1 MGQSFFSRT
10 HVNSIT
16 KVEELESLSI
26 FLRQISHIGHIII
39 FLDFNSNTMGLFD
52 LFKKE
57 PKPKSQGSNILL
69 AMPMF
74 INGDTYEIKKII
86 ESLKKLWD
94 LEITDFDGDDNVA
107 TFKVNGEMVA
117 IANMPVQIPLGDIEG
132 TAKYAYNWPKALD
145 DLKDHTG
152 HAIVSVMA
160 GLKSPLDRF
169 KILSK
174 VLCSILITS
183 NSVGVYQ
190 GSQSLLI
197 PSEQYL
203 NNIEELK
210 DDGTPVFLWIY
221 IGLKQYKTGNS
232 AYTYGLKDF
241 QKQEIEIIDSSL
253 SLEELL
259 QFLGNIASYVIA
271 NDITLKNGETVGY
284 TADQKISVTISKG
297 QFIEGQS
304 IKLEI

>member
-1 MGQSFFSRT
+1 
-10 HVNSIT
+10 
-16 KVEELESLSI
+16 
-26 FLRQISHIGHIII
+26 
-39 FLDFNSNTMGLFD
+39 MGLFD

-57 PKPKSQGSNILL
+57 PKPKSQESNILL

-86 ESLKKLWD
+86 DSLKTLWGF
-94 LEITDFDGDDNVA
+94 EITDFGGDENVA
-107 TFKVNGEMVA
+107 VFNVNGESVA
-117 IANMPVQIPLGDIEG
+117 IANMGIQIPWGDIEG
-132 TAKYAYNWPKALD
+132 TAKYAYNWPNVLE

-152 HAIVSVMA
+152 HAIVTVMA
-160 GLKSPLDRF
+160 GQKSPLDRF

-197 PSEQYL
+197 PSKQYL
-203 NNIEELK
+203 NNIEALK
-210 DDGTPVFLWIY
+210 SNGTPVFLWVY
-221 IGLKQYKTGNS
+221 IGLKKYKTGNS

-241 QKQEIEIIDSSL
+241 QKQEIEVIDSSL
-253 SLEELL
+253 SLEYLL
-259 QFLGNIASYVIA
+259 EFLGNIASYVIA

-284 TADQKISVTISKG
+284 TADQKVNVTISKA
-297 QFIEGQS
+297 QFVEGQS
-304 IKLEI
+304 VKLKI